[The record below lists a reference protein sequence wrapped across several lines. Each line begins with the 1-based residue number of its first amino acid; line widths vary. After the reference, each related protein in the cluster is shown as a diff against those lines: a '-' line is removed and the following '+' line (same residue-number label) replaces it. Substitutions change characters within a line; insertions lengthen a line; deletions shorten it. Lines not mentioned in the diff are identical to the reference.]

1 MFFKALAVAVAV
13 GGVAAQRP
21 SNTSICDY
29 YTTALLTNNTA
40 ENQLTL
46 LTLLVNT
53 AVIGNC
59 KSSSSSSLTALTL
72 DMQLTAS

>member
-1 MFFKALAVAVAV
+1 MFFKALAVAAAV
-13 GGVAAQRP
+13 SGVAAQRP

-29 YTTALLTNNTA
+29 YTTALLMNNTA

-59 KSSSSSSLTALTL
+59 KSSFSSLASLTL
-72 DMQLTAS
+72 DMELTAS